1 MWVSQQVGLMHTDSA
16 AKTGNPDMAGRLV
29 TSFLLAGLVAAAS
42 CKSGSEGGTQPS
54 ESGKA
59 STEDPGLA
67 PTRATGAGANS
78 LSMRIEGGAMTE
90 PRELVLCTADAQDP
104 DAVLELAG
112 EHYRQGD
119 FSKANACAQLATDLV
134 PQAVE
139 AQHLR
144 AAALIGLSRYD
155 EAQVAFAMALV
166 LDPDDPETL
175 ADVADFFINILPPKR
190 RNTVEVG
197 LQYAR
202 RGGQRAVARR
212 RPDRKLQGRL
222 LLLEAEALNDLG
234 DPEGALVRAE
244 EALELVPNLTR
255 AKHELAVSYFNM
267 LRFEESEGIFLR
279 LLSSTP
285 SDAYAHHHLGLIYE
299 HRGRV
304 DDAEA
309 HFQRAR
315 DLAPDEFWMPVIL
328 SKAQFATEVD
338 SALGELPE
346 DLATLM
352 KGVKVELADVPALA
366 DLQASNPPFTPT
378 ILGLYRG
385 LPAGVKVEPPPG
397 ETATP
402 VSARTLI
409 IYRKNLGRS
418 VHSLAELRLQIR
430 RTLRHEVGH
439 LQGYDEDQLRR
450 LGLE

>member
-1 MWVSQQVGLMHTDSA
+1 MSKEFNTSVVIL
-16 AKTGNPDMAGRLV
+16 RL
-29 TSFLLAGLVAAAS
+29 TASCMLASLVACSA
-42 CKSGSEGGTQPS
+42 CKSEKEPARGSSS
-54 ESGKA
+54 E
-59 STEDPGLA
+59 DA
-67 PTRATGAGANS
+67 PTPATTKELSHAPLSGAAAGSGANS
-78 LSMRIEGGAMTE
+78 LSLGLEGRASEE
-90 PRELVLCTADAQDP
+90 PQGLVFCSADAGDP
-104 DAVLELAG
+104 DAVLEFAG

-144 AAALIGLSRYD
+144 AAALIGLGRYD

-190 RNTVEVG
+190 RHTIEVG

-202 RGGQRAVARR
+202 RGGQGAVARR
-212 RPDRKLQGRL
+212 RQDRKLQGRL

-234 DPEGALVRAE
+234 DSEGAIVRAE
-244 EALELVPNLTR
+244 EALELVPDLVR

-279 LLSSTP
+279 LLSRAP
-285 SDAYAHHHLGLIYE
+285 RDAYAHHHLGLIYE
-299 HRGRV
+299 HRGRAL
-304 DDAEA
+304 DAEA

-315 DLAPDEFWMPVIL
+315 ELAPEDFWLPAII
-328 SKAQFATEVD
+328 SKEEFATEVD
-338 SALGELPE
+338 TALAELPE
-346 DLATLM
+346 KLTALL
-352 KGVKVELADVPALA
+352 KGVKVELADVPQLE
-366 DLQASNPPFTPT
+366 DLQASKPPFTPT

-385 LPAGVKVEPPPG
+385 LPAGVRVEAAAPEG
-397 ETATP
+397 A
-402 VSARTLI
+402 ARTLI
-409 IYRKNLGRS
+409 LYRKNLGRT
-418 VHSLAELRLQIR
+418 VRSLAELRLQIR

>member
-1 MWVSQQVGLMHTDSA
+1 
-16 AKTGNPDMAGRLV
+16 V
-29 TSFLLAGLVAAAS
+29 TV
-42 CKSGSEGGTQPS
+42 KSP
-54 ESGKA
+54 ES
-59 STEDPGLA
+59 
-67 PTRATGAGANS
+67 GANS
-78 LSMRIEGGAMTE
+78 LALGIDDRARAE
-90 PRELVLCTADAQDP
+90 PRALVLCSANARDP

-112 EHYRQGD
+112 EHYRRGD

-190 RNTVEVG
+190 RHTVEVG

-202 RGGQRAVARR
+202 RGGQGAVARR

-244 EALELVPNLTR
+244 EALQLVPELTR
-255 AKHELAVSYFNM
+255 AKHELAVSHFNL

-279 LLSSTP
+279 LLSRTP

-315 DLAPDEFWMPVIL
+315 ELAPDDFWSPVIL
-328 SKAQFATEVD
+328 SKQDFAAEVD
-338 SALGELPE
+338 SAIAELPE
-346 DLATLM
+346 ALADL
-352 KGVKVELADVPALA
+352 VKAVELELADVPALA

-385 LPAGVKVEPPPG
+385 LPAGVSVEPTQGKTGAP
-397 ETATP
+397 AA
-402 VSARTLI
+402 ARTLI
-409 IYRKNLGRS
+409 LYRKNLGRT
-418 VHSLAELRLQIR
+418 VHNLTELRLQIR

-439 LQGYDEDQLRR
+439 IQGYNEDQLRR

>member
-1 MWVSQQVGLMHTDSA
+1 
-16 AKTGNPDMAGRLV
+16 
-29 TSFLLAGLVAAAS
+29 
-42 CKSGSEGGTQPS
+42 
-54 ESGKA
+54 
-59 STEDPGLA
+59 
-67 PTRATGAGANS
+67 
-78 LSMRIEGGAMTE
+78 
-90 PRELVLCTADAQDP
+90 
-104 DAVLELAG
+104 
-112 EHYRQGD
+112 
-119 FSKANACAQLATDLV
+119 
-134 PQAVE
+134 
-139 AQHLR
+139 
-144 AAALIGLSRYD
+144 
-155 EAQVAFAMALV
+155 LV

-212 RPDRKLQGRL
+212 RPDQKLQGRL

-244 EALELVPNLTR
+244 EALELVPDLTR

-279 LLSSTP
+279 LLSRTP

-315 DLAPDEFWMPVIL
+315 DLAPDEFWLPVIL
-328 SKAQFATEVD
+328 SKAKFATEVD

-346 DLATLM
+346 ELAALM
-352 KGVKVELADVPALA
+352 KGVKIELPDVPALA

-385 LPAGVKVEPPPG
+385 LPAEVKAQPPAG

-418 VHSLAELRLQIR
+418 VRSLAELRLQIR